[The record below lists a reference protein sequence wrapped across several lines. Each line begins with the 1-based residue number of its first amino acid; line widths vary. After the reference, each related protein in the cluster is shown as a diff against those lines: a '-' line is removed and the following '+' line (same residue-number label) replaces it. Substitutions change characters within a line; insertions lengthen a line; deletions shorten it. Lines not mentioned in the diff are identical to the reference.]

1 MTSGPPPSVPFGAPQ
16 SFSQSTTTT
25 FQSAAYFGLSTGESP
40 TSSNPFAFV
49 ATNQNPPILQQQQKN
64 ATSYPTHDGF
74 QEKIP
79 ATQLPLSSL
88 HEGTNVSGQPPPI
101 TGTESQQNAT
111 HFQQTE
117 DSAGQVN
124 LPDGSEQGPMESCSN
139 FSHPVHGSHRQ
150 SAPSA
155 MDVFSYVG
163 QGGDSASDFFSS
175 LQPQSLPV
183 QQNSVEALGGERS
196 SSSAPST
203 GLHPL
208 IPTTNLLTAGSQLP
222 VNSAPQVTDHL
233 QGQSFY
239 SLPSAPPLDSR
250 FSGAQLQ
257 STKMQELSL
266 YQPLPPHRDSF
277 PELSAQH
284 TPSTEV
290 KGTLSLDETDQLLSG
305 KSLKLLSLEEP
316 TGAENLVSAESTPG
330 GSNPEERY
338 LPANP
343 DTLLHSTNN
352 PHPPSDSKQSP
363 SSSDQH
369 HSSSPGDTP
378 LPPERPLSNA
388 DISSTTDLRMKQE
401 VDRQPS
407 YPVLGTNAEITS
419 LHLQQQQ
426 QQNLPPTNAAPFV
439 PLLPQADDSLTTS
452 PKRGGDFAMPIVPS
466 NAPPLTVLPNQQ
478 SGVVQDPEPEVR
490 HQTSAMM
497 SFHDFEGEGVEPE
510 RPLSHGSSMNQ
521 SISSLLD
528 SQEDFARLSPVRL
541 LPPAPET
548 QLSYSPMA
556 ASHPTNP
563 VVAPVVVHNHR
574 TLANTEGPSSR
585 SVALTSAGPSWQ
597 QPASSL
603 STTMGEVYERQHPA
617 AFSLA
622 DIHQQQQPYYAAQF
636 SMGGSST
643 SELELPPSLLG
654 AVDSHS
660 AVTDPSQPT
669 QETAVPQLLPPG
681 ETQTDSLN
689 SLHSPS
695 ETRSHIGRH
704 HSSGEQNPVLPPP
717 LSPPTNLAPPHHDPT
732 SQASTVIEGPQ
743 DMSFVS
749 ATNSQNP
756 PSGNFSSLPLTNN
769 PLPPNPHHPP
779 HPLQMAPPSTV
790 TSYNPHPPHT
800 ASKGVEINPQMNP
813 KLQEHPPHITTVTT
827 NQVMQ
832 PPLIT
837 STKGQSAPPSVDQP
851 SQVLRTPPDQLLPP
865 TTHTAHLPS
874 STQDPSLPLHSTTG
888 SVQPATGAPPLS
900 ALVLPTT
907 VTTALVSPEL
917 TLPSRGPLPIT
928 TTTTT
933 SWSTISSSQALPTA
947 PRPDTLIATSGGES
961 QVTAASVTVQA
972 SAPPHISVPPAQQN
986 TDPVF
991 TLSQPVSQSEQDHKR
1006 TDSSDTGT
1014 QDRGDRDRYDY
1025 DRRPRYDDRH
1035 GHGYPGY
1042 YQDRHDPYP
1051 DHYREREDVYYR
1063 SDRMRGTYRDQDPY
1077 AYDRPRLHSRG
1088 PYDPYD
1094 RASEG
1099 YPEYTSRYDY
1109 EDPYRRRYDYRG
1121 RYPLHEE
1128 EYYSRRGGDFYE
1140 DGRRYDYDER
1150 FYDHRYGSYRGHYRD
1165 YPPDPH
1171 YDSRVQYIKQDPRN
1185 PQAGYEYGHEYEHE
1199 YPHHSQYDPSQY
1211 QPSQYQPSQYPSQYQ
1226 SSQYQD
1232 LQYAEEHYGEQHQLE
1247 QEGNQEPQYAPEDFN
1262 PEASAIYGKQDNFEI
1277 SQTFVDSPHTKL
1289 PQRTVHMQHESTA
1302 YYDQSVYGEYPAHYQ
1317 QQPGAPYEQTDGSFE
1332 LQQYY
1337 RGQPHQPEYYEKED
1351 PSWVPVEVTPPPP
1364 ARETPELYAL
1374 PHLRASFGFGG
1385 QLVTLLPNN
1394 PKAHEPAVVE
1404 ICSMK
1409 DLVVDS
1415 SMAAFVEEVEA
1426 SPGPL
1431 IPGSTPKSEVIRYA
1445 SKEAEKCREQ
1455 LTREENEQV
1464 ARHLE
1469 DEALLWD
1476 FLVLLCQQN
1485 GVVVASDITE
1495 LLMRDRTL
1503 SVKSPTH
1510 IVSAE
1515 AQEESLAAFRQL
1527 LLTGRKKDALNYA
1540 CSKSLWGHGLMLA
1553 SRMDEQSRIYVVN
1566 RFAASLMTTDPL
1578 NTFYTLLLG
1587 QTPSVVKPDGL
1598 ARAGDWRPHLAMML
1612 SNRSSKLDNSCIVAM
1627 GDSLLSQGRLHAAHL
1642 CYHLGHVQFEPYGST
1657 DSSYNLLGIDHSH
1670 LSVGTYPR
1678 PTELC
1683 KMEVYEFAMSLNKQ
1697 EFSLPSFQTFKYLN
1711 VLKLVEAGFVAMALK
1726 YCEQISYCVIKNPQC
1741 YTPSFLFGLVEL
1753 SAKLHHTIDPI
1764 GVVETE
1770 LPSWIL
1776 QLHQTLSETLSTDY
1790 TPSLRSSPSPAFS
1803 SVSQTYS
1810 SQPLSQPILGMGQY
1824 LTVPGRGSTEVS
1836 TANSSKEGSVVN
1848 LQVNVPSSGGTQQPS
1863 ALALYAT
1870 QVGQQPQLNG
1880 AGQTATGDGSYNQST
1895 GVPDMTQTV
1904 TGQVTIATDAGN
1916 ETQLQAGSV
1925 QQQMGPDGTAVGYT
1939 SIQDPHFLN
1948 IQQGGGAYMYQQGEG
1963 TAGVQS
1969 QYSQGETQPTY
1980 GSYEGYSTQMYG
1992 GQQQQPS
1999 QQPPSQQ
2006 QLSQQLPSQQ
2016 PPSHPQPVFD
2026 QTEAV
2031 PPINPSQMTFG
2042 AYPDGGAAPDGQ
2054 TAAPL
2059 GYYWQQQQHGVPV
2072 MSGDQQQ
2079 QPEEAERTKSNV
2091 GTTEPPPA
2099 GSGEQQEG
2107 GGTKEKKE
2115 KEEDKEKP
2123 AKKTGKGQ

>member
-1 MTSGPPPSVPFGAPQ
+1 MTSGPPPNVLFGAHQ
-16 SFSQSTTTT
+16 SSSQSTTAT

-40 TSSNPFAFV
+40 TSGNPFAFV
-49 ATNQNPPILQQQQKN
+49 GTNQNPALLQQQQMS
-64 ATSYPTHDGF
+64 ATSHLTHDGF
-74 QEKIP
+74 QEKMP
-79 ATQLPLSSL
+79 AAQLPPSSL
-88 HEGTNVSGQPPPI
+88 YEVTNVSEQPPPI
-101 TGTESQQNAT
+101 TGTEGQQNVT
-111 HFQQTE
+111 HFQQPGHST
-117 DSAGQVN
+117 GQLN
-124 LPDGSEQGPMESCSN
+124 KLGGSEQGPLEST
-139 FSHPVHGSHRQ
+139 HPVHNPHQRST
-150 SAPSA
+150 PSA
-155 MDVFSYVG
+155 MDIFSYVG
-163 QGGDSASDFFSS
+163 QGGDSAGDFFSS

-183 QQNSVEALGGERS
+183 QQNSLEALGGERS

-208 IPTTNLLTAGSQLP
+208 LPMTNLLTESQLP
-222 VNSAPQVTDHL
+222 ASSVPQVAE
-233 QGQSFY
+233 GQSLY
-239 SLPSAPPLDSR
+239 TSPSAPPLDPG
-250 FSGAQLQ
+250 FSGV
-257 STKMQELSL
+257 QEAM
-266 YQPLPPHRDSF
+266 YQPLPPDRDSF

-284 TPSTEV
+284 PPSSEA
-290 KGTLSLDETDQLLSG
+290 KGTTSLDETDQMLSG
-305 KSLKLLSLEEP
+305 KSLEQLSLEEP
-316 TGAENLVSAESTPG
+316 TGTEDLVSAETTHPG
-330 GSNPEERY
+330 GSNWEKRY
-338 LPANP
+338 SLPNP
-343 DTLLHSTNN
+343 DALLQSSITPQSH
-352 PHPPSDSKQSP
+352 SDSKQSLSSGDQYR
-363 SSSDQH
+363 SSSAN
-369 HSSSPGDTP
+369 DTP

-388 DISSTTDLRMKQE
+388 DISSTTDLRMMQE

-407 YPVLGTNAEITS
+407 YPVMGTNAEITN

-439 PLLPQADDSLTTS
+439 PPLPQPDDSLTTS
-452 PKRGGDFAMPIVPS
+452 SPNRGGEFALPVVSS
-466 NAPPLTVLPNQQ
+466 NAPPPQLTVLQNQQ
-478 SGVVQDPEPEVR
+478 TNVVQDPEPEVG
-490 HQTSAMM
+490 QYGNQPSAMM
-497 SFHDFEGEGVEPE
+497 SLHDFEDEGVEPE
-510 RPLSHGSSMNQ
+510 RPVSIGSSMNQ

-548 QLSYSPMA
+548 QLPYSPMA
-556 ASHPTNP
+556 SSHPTNP
-563 VVAPVVVHNHR
+563 VVAPVVVHSHH
-574 TLANTEGPSSR
+574 TLADTEGPSSK
-585 SVALTSAGPSWQ
+585 SVALTTSAGPSWQ
-597 QPASSL
+597 QPASRL
-603 STTMGEVYERQHPA
+603 PTTFNQQPA
-617 AFSLA
+617 SFSLA
-622 DIHQQQQPYYAAQF
+622 DIHQQQQPHYAAQL
-636 SMGGSST
+636 SLGGSST
-643 SELELPPSLLG
+643 SELEPPPSLLG
-654 AVDSHS
+654 AADPHS
-660 AVTDPSQPT
+660 AVTDPSPQP
-669 QETAVPQLLPPG
+669 VIPQLLTAG
-681 ETQTDSLN
+681 EAQTT
-689 SLHSPS
+689 SLHPPS
-695 ETRSHIGRH
+695 ETGSHHRL
-704 HSSGEQNPVLPPP
+704 SGEQNPVLPPP
-717 LSPPTNLAPPHHDPT
+717 PLNPPANLAPPSHDPT
-732 SQASTVIEGPQ
+732 SQAPPLSTLPKGPQ
-743 DMSFVS
+743 NMSFVS
-749 ATNSQNP
+749 AASSQIP
-756 PSGNFSSLPLTNN
+756 SSGNFASFPLMNN
-769 PLPPNPHHPP
+769 PLPTIPHHTP
-779 HPLQMAPPSTV
+779 HPLQTAPLPPV
-790 TSYNPHPPHT
+790 TSYNPHPPST
-800 ASKGVEINPQMNP
+800 TSKGVETNPQMNP
-813 KLQEHPPHITTVTT
+813 KLQEHPPHNATVTT
-827 NQVMQ
+827 NQAMQ
-832 PPLIT
+832 PSLI
-837 STKGQSAPPSVDQP
+837 SGTKGQSAPPSGTVDPP
-851 SQVLRTPPDQLLPP
+851 SQVLHTPPDQLLPP
-865 TTHTAHLPS
+865 TTLTSQLPS
-874 STQDPSLPLHSTTG
+874 STQAHSSSSLPLHATSG
-888 SVQPATGAPPLS
+888 SVQPTSSAPPLS
-900 ALVLPTT
+900 PVASPTT
-907 VTTALVSPEL
+907 ATTTLSPPEL
-917 TLPSRGPLPIT
+917 TLPSRGPLPM
-928 TTTTT
+928 TTT
-933 SWSTISSSQALPTA
+933 SWSTISSSQALPTTSGA
-947 PRPDTLIATSGGES
+947 DTLVATSGEDS
-961 QVTAASVTVQA
+961 KVTTAASVTVQQY
-972 SAPPHISVPPAQQN
+972 APPHVSVPPAQQN
-986 TDPVF
+986 TGTVSTF
-991 TLSQPVSQSEQDHKR
+991 SQPVSQSEQDHRR

-1035 GHGYPGY
+1035 GHDYTGY

-1051 DHYREREDVYYR
+1051 DHYREREDLYYR
-1063 SDRMRGTYRDQDPY
+1063 SDRTRGAYRDQDPY

-1099 YPEYTSRYDY
+1099 YQEYTSRYDY

-1150 FYDHRYGSYRGHYRD
+1150 FYDLRYGNCRGHYRD
-1165 YPPDPH
+1165 YPADPH
-1171 YDSRVQYIKQDPRN
+1171 YDSRVQHIKQDPRN
-1185 PQAGYEYGHEYEHE
+1185 PHAGYEYGHEYGHE
-1199 YPHHSQYDPSQY
+1199 YPHH
-1211 QPSQYQPSQYPSQYQ
+1211 SQYQPSQYPSQYP

-1232 LQYAEEHYGEQHQLE
+1232 QDPQYAEELYGEQHQLE
-1247 QEGNQEPQYAPEDFN
+1247 QEGNQEPQYAAEDFN

-1302 YYDQSVYGEYPAHYQ
+1302 YYDQSAYGEYPVHYQ
-1317 QQPGAPYEQTDGSFE
+1317 EQPDAPYEQTDGSFE

-1337 RGQPHQPEYYEKED
+1337 GEQPHQPEYYEKED
-1351 PSWVPVEVTPPPP
+1351 PSWAPVEVTPPPP

-1394 PKAHEPAVVE
+1394 PNANEPAVVE
-1404 ICSMK
+1404 ICSLK

-1431 IPGSTPKSEVIRYA
+1431 IPGNTPKSEVIRFA

-1455 LTREENEQV
+1455 LTREENGQV
-1464 ARHLE
+1464 ARRLE

-1503 SVKSPTH
+1503 SIKSPTH

-1587 QTPSVVKPDGL
+1587 QTPSIVKPDGL

-1612 SNRSSKLDNSCIVAM
+1612 SNRSSKLDDSCIIAM

-1642 CYHLGHVQFEPYGST
+1642 CYHLGHIQFGAYGST
-1657 DSSYNLLGIDHSH
+1657 DSSYSLLGIDHSH

-1678 PTELC
+1678 PSELC

-1697 EFSLPSFQTFKYLN
+1697 DFSLPSFQTFKYLN

-1810 SQPLSQPILGMGQY
+1810 SQPLPQPILGVGQY

-1836 TANSSKEGSVVN
+1836 TATSSKEGSVVN
-1848 LQVNVPSSGGTQQPS
+1848 LQVNVPTSGGVQQPS

-1870 QVGQQPQLNG
+1870 QVGQEPQFSG
-1880 AGQTATGDGSYNQST
+1880 AGQTATGDGSYNQFA
-1895 GVPDMTQTV
+1895 GVSSLTTAQTMA
-1904 TGQVTIATDAGN
+1904 GQVTGAGVH
-1916 ETQLQAGSV
+1916 EGDEAQLQASGV
-1925 QQQMGPDGTAVGYT
+1925 QQQIGPDGTTLGYT
-1939 SIQDPHFLN
+1939 STQNPHVSN
-1948 IQQGGGAYMYQQGEG
+1948 MQQGGGAYMYQQGEG
-1963 TAGVQS
+1963 TAGAES
-1969 QYSQGETQPTY
+1969 QYSHAETQQTY
-1980 GSYEGYSTQMYG
+1980 GSYEGYGTQAYG
-1992 GQQQQPS
+1992 GAQAYGSQQEQPS
-1999 QQPPSQQ
+1999 Q
-2006 QLSQQLPSQQ
+2006 
-2016 PPSHPQPVFD
+2016 PQPALD
-2026 QTEAV
+2026 QTESV
-2031 PPINPSQMTFG
+2031 PNPPQM
-2042 AYPDGGAAPDGQ
+2042 AYGMYPGGGTVSDGQ

-2059 GYYWQQQQHGVPV
+2059 GYYWQPHQHGAPV
-2072 MSGDQQQ
+2072 MSGDQLQQ
-2079 QPEEAERTKSNV
+2079 QQSEEAERTESKV

-2099 GSGEQQEG
+2099 GSNEQQQEG
-2107 GGTKEKKE
+2107 ASTNEKKE
-2115 KEEDKEKP
+2115 KEEEKERP
-2123 AKKTGKGQ
+2123 AKKAGKGQ

>member
-16 SFSQSTTTT
+16 SFPQSTTTT

-49 ATNQNPPILQQQQKN
+49 ATNQNPPLLQQQQKN
-64 ATSYPTHDGF
+64 ATSHPTHDGF

-79 ATQLPLSSL
+79 PPQFPFTSL
-88 HEGTNVSGQPPPI
+88 HEGTNVHVSGQPPPI
-101 TGTESQQNAT
+101 TGTEGQQNAT
-111 HFQQTE
+111 HFQQTGY
-117 DSAGQVN
+117 SADQVN
-124 LPDGSEQGPMESCSN
+124 LPDSSEQGLLESCSN
-139 FSHPVHGSHRQ
+139 STHPGSHRR
-150 SAPSA
+150 STPSA

-163 QGGDSASDFFSS
+163 QGGDSTSDFFSS

-183 QQNSVEALGGERS
+183 QQNSVETLGGERS

-208 IPTTNLLTAGSQLP
+208 LPTTNLLPAGSQLP
-222 VNSAPQVTDHL
+222 ANSAPQVADHL
-233 QGQSFY
+233 QGQSLY
-239 SLPSAPPLDSR
+239 SLPSGPPLDFRS
-250 FSGAQLQ
+250 SGAQLQ
-257 STKMQELSL
+257 STKMQELSM
-266 YQPLPPHRDSF
+266 YQPLPPHHDSF
-277 PELSAQH
+277 PESSAQH
-284 TPSTEV
+284 TPNSEV
-290 KGTLSLDETDQLLSG
+290 KGIISLDETDQLLSG
-305 KSLKLLSLEEP
+305 KPLEQLSLEDP
-316 TGAENLVSAESTPG
+316 TRKENLVSAESTPG
-330 GSNPEERY
+330 GSHLEERY

-343 DTLLHSTNN
+343 DTLLQSTIN
-352 PHPPSDSKQSP
+352 PQPPSDSKQSP
-363 SSSDQH
+363 LSSDQH
-369 HSSSPGDTP
+369 HSFSPGDTP

-426 QQNLPPTNAAPFV
+426 PQQNVPPTNAAPFV
-439 PLLPQADDSLTTS
+439 PLLPQADDNLTTS
-452 PKRGGDFAMPIVPS
+452 PKRGGDFVMPVVSS
-466 NAPPLTVLPNQQ
+466 NAPPPPQLTVLPNQQ
-478 SGVVQDPEPEVR
+478 SGVVQDPELEVK
-490 HQTSAMM
+490 HHGNQT
-497 SFHDFEGEGVEPE
+497 DFEGEGVEPE
-510 RPLSHGSSMNQ
+510 RPLSLGSSMNQ

-548 QLSYSPMA
+548 QLSYSPMT
-556 ASHPTNP
+556 ASHPTN
-563 VVAPVVVHNHR
+563 PVVVHNHR
-574 TLANTEGPSSR
+574 TLANAEGPSSR
-585 SVALTSAGPSWQ
+585 SVALTSAGPGWQ

-603 STTMGEVYERQHPA
+603 PTTMGEVQQPA

-622 DIHQQQQPYYAAQF
+622 DIHQQQQPHYAAQF
-636 SMGGSST
+636 SMGGSSI
-643 SELELPPSLLG
+643 SELEPPPSLLG
-654 AVDSHS
+654 PVDPHS

-669 QETAVPQLLPPG
+669 QEQTVPQLLSAG
-681 ETQTDSLN
+681 EAQTNSLS

-695 ETRSHIGRH
+695 ETRSHVGHRH
-704 HSSGEQNPVLPPP
+704 SGDQNPVLPPP
-717 LSPPTNLAPPHHDPT
+717 LSPPAILAPPRHDPT

-743 DMSFVS
+743 NMSFVS
-749 ATNSQNP
+749 VASSQNP
-756 PSGNFSSLPLTNN
+756 PSGNFSSFPLTNN
-769 PLPPNPHHPP
+769 PLPTNPHHPP
-779 HPLQMAPPSTV
+779 HPLQMAPPPAV
-790 TSYNPHPPHT
+790 TSYNPHPSHT
-800 ASKGVEINPQMNP
+800 ANNPQMNP

-832 PPLIT
+832 PPLVT

-865 TTHTAHLPS
+865 ATHTAHLPS
-874 STQDPSLPLHSTTG
+874 STQAPSLPLHPTTG
-888 SVQPATGAPPLS
+888 SVQSASGAPSLS
-900 ALVLPTT
+900 AVVLPTT
-907 VTTALVSPEL
+907 STPTLVSPEL
-917 TLPSRGPLPIT
+917 TLTSRGPLPMT

-933 SWSTISSSQALPTA
+933 SWSTISSFQALPTTSGA
-947 PRPDTLIATSGGES
+947 STLIATSGGES
-961 QVTAASVTVQA
+961 QVTAASVTVQP
-972 SAPPHISVPPAQQN
+972 SAPPHVSVPPAQQN
-986 TDPVF
+986 TDPVS
-991 TLSQPVSQSEQDHKR
+991 TLSQPVSQSEQDHRR

-1014 QDRGDRDRYDY
+1014 QDRADRDRYDY

-1035 GHGYPGY
+1035 DHGYAGY

-1077 AYDRPRLHSRG
+1077 TYDRPRLHGRG

-1128 EYYSRRGGDFYE
+1128 EYYSHRGGDFYE

-1171 YDSRVQYIKQDPRN
+1171 YDSRVQHIKQDPRN

-1199 YPHHSQYDPSQY
+1199 YPHHSQYE
-1211 QPSQYQPSQYPSQYQ
+1211 PSQYQPSQYPSQYQSQYQ

-1232 LQYAEEHYGEQHQLE
+1232 LQYAEEHYGEHHQLE
-1247 QEGNQEPQYAPEDFN
+1247 QEGNQEPQYTVEDFN

-1337 RGQPHQPEYYEKED
+1337 GGRPHQSGYYEKED
-1351 PSWVPVEVTPPPP
+1351 PSWAPVEVTPPPP

-1385 QLVTLLPNN
+1385 QLITLLPNN
-1394 PKAHEPAVVE
+1394 PKTHEPAVVE
-1404 ICSMK
+1404 VYSLK

-1445 SKEAEKCREQ
+1445 SKEAEKCQEQ
-1455 LTREENEQV
+1455 LMREENEQV

-1503 SVKSPTH
+1503 STKSPTH

-1612 SNRSSKLDNSCIVAM
+1612 SNRSSKLDNSCIIAM

-1642 CYHLGHVQFEPYGST
+1642 CYHLGHVQLGPYGST
-1657 DSSYNLLGIDHSH
+1657 DSSYSLLGIDHSH
-1670 LSVGTYPR
+1670 LSVGNYPR
-1678 PTELC
+1678 PSELC

-1810 SQPLSQPILGMGQY
+1810 SQPLSQPILGVGQY

-1863 ALALYAT
+1863 ALALYAI

-1880 AGQTATGDGSYNQST
+1880 AGQTATGDGLYNQFT

-1904 TGQVTIATDAGN
+1904 TGQVTVATDAGN
-1916 ETQLQAGSV
+1916 ETQLQAGGM
-1925 QQQMGPDGTAVGYT
+1925 QQQMGPDGTAVSYT
-1939 SIQDPHFLN
+1939 SIQDPHASN
-1948 IQQGGGAYMYQQGEG
+1948 MQEGGGAYMYQQGEG
-1963 TAGVQS
+1963 TAGAQS
-1969 QYSQGETQPTY
+1969 QYSHGETQPTY

-1992 GQQQQPS
+1992 GQQQLS
-1999 QQPPSQQ
+1999 QQPPNQQLPSQQ
-2006 QLSQQLPSQQ
+2006 QLSQQPPSQ
-2016 PPSHPQPVFD
+2016 PQPVFD

-2031 PPINPSQMTFG
+2031 PSTSTNPSQMTFG
-2042 AYPDGGAAPDGQ
+2042 VYPDGGTAPDGQ
-2054 TAAPL
+2054 TAAPMD
-2059 GYYWQQQQHGVPV
+2059 YYWQQQQHGAPV

-2079 QPEEAERTKSNV
+2079 QLEEAERTESNV
-2091 GTTEPPPA
+2091 GTSEPPPA

-2123 AKKTGKGQ
+2123 TKKAGKGQ

>member
-1 MTSGPPPSVPFGAPQ
+1 MTTGPPPTVLFGAPQ
-16 SFSQSTTTT
+16 SSSQSTTAT

-40 TSSNPFAFV
+40 TSGNPFAFV
-49 ATNQNPPILQQQQKN
+49 GTNKNPPLLQQQQMS
-64 ATSYPTHDGF
+64 ATSHLTHDGF
-74 QEKIP
+74 QEKMP
-79 ATQLPLSSL
+79 AAQLPLSQLPLSSL
-88 HEGTNVSGQPPPI
+88 YKVTNVSEQPPPI
-101 TGTESQQNAT
+101 TGTEGQQNVT
-111 HFQQTE
+111 HFQQPGY
-117 DSAGQVN
+117 SAGQLN
-124 LPDGSEQGPMESCSN
+124 MLGGSEQGPLESCST
-139 FSHPVHGSHRQ
+139 STHPVHSSHRQ
-150 SAPSA
+150 STPSA
-155 MDVFSYVG
+155 MDIFSYVG
-163 QGGDSASDFFSS
+163 QGGDSAGDFFSS

-183 QQNSVEALGGERS
+183 QQNSLEALGGERS

-208 IPTTNLLTAGSQLP
+208 LPTTDLLTESLLQASS
-222 VNSAPQVTDHL
+222 VPQVAADHL
-233 QGQSFY
+233 LGQSLY
-239 SLPSAPPLDSR
+239 TLPSAPPLDPG
-250 FSGAQLQ
+250 FSGAQVQ
-257 STKMQELSL
+257 ATKMQDVSM
-266 YQPLPPHRDSF
+266 YQPLPPNRD
-277 PELSAQH
+277 ELSAQH
-284 TPSTEV
+284 QST
-290 KGTLSLDETDQLLSG
+290 TSLDETDQMLSG
-305 KSLKLLSLEEP
+305 KSLEQLSLEEP
-316 TGAENLVSAESTPG
+316 TGTENLVSTDTTHPG
-330 GSNPEERY
+330 GSNWEKRHS
-338 LPANP
+338 LPNP
-343 DTLLHSTNN
+343 DALLQSTIN
-352 PHPPSDSKQSP
+352 PQPHSDSKQSLSSGDQYR
-363 SSSDQH
+363 SSSAN
-369 HSSSPGDTP
+369 DTP

-388 DISSTTDLRMKQE
+388 DISSTTDLRMMQE

-439 PLLPQADDSLTTS
+439 PPLPQPDDSLTTS
-452 PKRGGDFAMPIVPS
+452 SPKRVRGGEFALPVVSS
-466 NAPPLTVLPNQQ
+466 NAPPPPLTVLQNQQ
-478 SGVVQDPEPEVR
+478 SNVVQDPEPEVR
-490 HQTSAMM
+490 HHGYQPSAMM
-497 SFHDFEGEGVEPE
+497 SFHDFEDEGVEPE
-510 RPLSHGSSMNQ
+510 RPLSIGSSMNQ

-548 QLSYSPMA
+548 QLPYSLMA

-563 VVAPVVVHNHR
+563 VVAPVVVHSHR
-574 TLANTEGPSSR
+574 TLADTEGPSSR
-585 SVALTSAGPSWQ
+585 SVALTTSAGPNWQ
-597 QPASSL
+597 QPASRL
-603 STTMGEVYERQHPA
+603 PTTIGEVNEQPA
-617 AFSLA
+617 SFSLA
-622 DIHQQQQPYYAAQF
+622 DIHQQQQPHYAAQF

-643 SELELPPSLLG
+643 SELEPPPSLLG
-654 AVDSHS
+654 PADLHS
-660 AVTDPSQPT
+660 AVIDPSPQPV
-669 QETAVPQLLPPG
+669 VPQLLAAG
-681 ETQTDSLN
+681 KAQTDSLD
-689 SLHSPS
+689 SLHPPS
-695 ETRSHIGRH
+695 ETRSHVGH
-704 HSSGEQNPVLPPP
+704 HHSGEQNPVLPPLP
-717 LSPPTNLAPPHHDPT
+717 LNPPANLAPPSHDPT
-732 SQASTVIEGPQ
+732 SQASPLSALTERPQ
-743 DMSFVS
+743 NMSFVS
-749 ATNSQNP
+749 AANSQIP
-756 PSGNFSSLPLTNN
+756 SSGNFASFPLTNN
-769 PLPPNPHHPP
+769 PLPTIPHHTP
-779 HPLQMAPPSTV
+779 HLLQMAPLPPA
-790 TSYNPHPPHT
+790 TSYNPHPPST
-800 ASKGVEINPQMNP
+800 TSKGVEINPQMNP

-827 NQVMQ
+827 NQAMQ
-832 PPLIT
+832 PSLIT
-837 STKGQSAPPSVDQP
+837 GTKGQSAPPSGTVDPP
-851 SQVLRTPPDQLLPP
+851 SQVLHTPPDQLLPP
-865 TTHTAHLPS
+865 TTHTSHLQSATQAHS
-874 STQDPSLPLHSTTG
+874 SPSLPLHTTSG
-888 SVQPATGAPPLS
+888 SVQPTSNAPPLS
-900 ALVLPTT
+900 AVASPTT
-907 VTTALVSPEL
+907 ATPALVSPEL
-917 TLPSRGPLPIT
+917 TLPSRGPLPM
-928 TTTTT
+928 TTT
-933 SWSTISSSQALPTA
+933 SWSTISSSQALPTISGA
-947 PRPDTLIATSGGES
+947 DTLISTSGEDS
-961 QVTAASVTVQA
+961 KVTAAASVTVQA
-972 SAPPHISVPPAQQN
+972 YAPPHVSVPPAQQN
-986 TDPVF
+986 TDTVSTF
-991 TLSQPVSQSEQDHKR
+991 SQPVSQGEQDHRR

-1014 QDRGDRDRYDY
+1014 QDRGDKDRYDY

-1035 GHGYPGY
+1035 GHDYTGY

-1051 DHYREREDVYYR
+1051 NHYREREDLYYR

-1150 FYDHRYGSYRGHYRD
+1150 FYDLRYGNYQGHYRD
-1165 YPPDPH
+1165 YPADPH
-1171 YDSRVQYIKQDPRN
+1171 YVQHIKQDPRN
-1185 PQAGYEYGHEYEHE
+1185 PHAGYEYGHEYGHE
-1199 YPHHSQYDPSQY
+1199 YPHH
-1211 QPSQYQPSQYPSQYQ
+1211 SQYQPSQYPSQYQ

-1232 LQYAEEHYGEQHQLE
+1232 PQYAEELYGEQHQLE
-1247 QEGNQEPQYAPEDFN
+1247 QEGNQEPQYAAEDFN

-1302 YYDQSVYGEYPAHYQ
+1302 YYDQSVYGEYPGHYQ
-1317 QQPGAPYEQTDGSFE
+1317 QEPGAPYEQTDGSFE

-1337 RGQPHQPEYYEKED
+1337 GEQPHQPEYYEKEV
-1351 PSWVPVEVTPPPP
+1351 PPWAPVEVTPPPP
-1364 ARETPELYAL
+1364 ARETPELYVL

-1385 QLVTLLPNN
+1385 QLVTSLPNN
-1394 PKAHEPAVVE
+1394 PNANESAVVE
-1404 ICSMK
+1404 ICSLK

-1431 IPGSTPKSEVIRYA
+1431 IPGSTPKSKVIRYA
-1445 SKEAEKCREQ
+1445 SKEAEKCREG
-1455 LTREENEQV
+1455 LTREENGQV
-1464 ARHLE
+1464 ARRLE

-1503 SVKSPTH
+1503 SIKSPTH

-1566 RFAASLMTTDPL
+1566 RFAASLVTTDPL
-1578 NTFYTLLLG
+1578 NTFYTILLG

-1612 SNRSSKLDNSCIVAM
+1612 SNRSSKLDDSCIIAM

-1642 CYHLGHVQFEPYGST
+1642 CYHLGHIQFGAYGST
-1657 DSSYNLLGIDHSH
+1657 DSSYSLLGINHSH

-1678 PTELC
+1678 PSELC

-1810 SQPLSQPILGMGQY
+1810 SQPLPQPILGVGQY

-1836 TANSSKEGSVVN
+1836 TATSSKEGSVAN
-1848 LQVNVPSSGGTQQPS
+1848 LQVNVPTSGGVQQPS

-1870 QVGQQPQLNG
+1870 QVGQEPQFNG
-1880 AGQTATGDGSYNQST
+1880 AGQTATGDGSYNQFA
-1895 GVPDMTQTV
+1895 GVPPLNMTQTMA
-1904 TGQVTIATDAGN
+1904 GQVTGAGVHEGD
-1916 ETQLQAGSV
+1916 ETQLQAGGV
-1925 QQQMGPDGTAVGYT
+1925 QQQMGPDGTTFSYT
-1939 SIQDPHFLN
+1939 STQDPRE
-1948 IQQGGGAYMYQQGEG
+1948 GGGAYMYQQGEG
-1963 TAGVQS
+1963 TAGAES
-1969 QYSQGETQPTY
+1969 QYSHAETQQTY
-1980 GSYEGYSTQMYG
+1980 VSYEGYGTQAYG
-1992 GQQQQPS
+1992 GQQEQLNQQQPNQS
-1999 QQPPSQQ
+1999 
-2006 QLSQQLPSQQ
+2006 
-2016 PPSHPQPVFD
+2016 QPVLD
-2026 QTEAV
+2026 QTESV
-2031 PPINPSQMTFG
+2031 PPANPPQMTYG
-2042 AYPDGGAAPDGQ
+2042 MYPDGGAVSDGQ

-2059 GYYWQQQQHGVPV
+2059 GYYWQQQQHGAPV
-2072 MSGDQQQ
+2072 MIGDQQQHQHGAPVMIGDQQQ
-2079 QPEEAERTKSNV
+2079 QSEEAERTESKI
-2091 GTTEPPPA
+2091 GTTEPPPS
-2099 GSGEQQEG
+2099 GSSEQQEG
-2107 GGTKEKKE
+2107 GSSTEKKE

-2123 AKKTGKGQ
+2123 VKKAGKGQ